1 MCVAGAGVSDDDGG
15 GGVRESPTPD
25 LRPSSPALHSVD
37 TIHYAIV
44 NYYRVW
50 DYIFFA
56 DAEQPWT
63 AARRRRVPDDV
74 SHTMFYG
81 VFRITSLMDYRHG
94 VPLFLVDYTWIPDRN
109 GLQTNWIYTIDIRL
123 HCYRLCCYS
132 DVISNVSHKL
142 FDSLCAFITA
152 V

>member
-1 MCVAGAGVSDDDGG
+1 MCVAGSGVSDDDGG
-15 GGVRESPTPD
+15 EGVRGSPTPD

-56 DAEQPWT
+56 DTEQPWT

-74 SHTMFYG
+74 SHTMFDG
-81 VFRITSLMDYRHG
+81 VFWITSLMDYRHG
-94 VPLFLVDYTWIPDRN
+94 VPLFLVDYT
-109 GLQTNWIYTIDIRL
+109 
-123 HCYRLCCYS
+123 
-132 DVISNVSHKL
+132 
-142 FDSLCAFITA
+142 
-152 V
+152 